1 MIVPA
6 PLRPGSR
13 IHVIAPASPFDRCLV
28 LRGLGW
34 LSQRY
39 RVTFRADLFARHG
52 FLAGNDERRLDEL
65 SAALRDPTVDAV
77 VTARGG
83 HGLVRIVA
91 AAPFAA
97 LRERPK
103 WLVGF
108 SDPTVLHLEAIR
120 VGVASLHAANVA
132 ALGRADE
139 QTRSEWITALEQ
151 PELPRCYRG
160 LSWNRGRV
168 RGPLVGGNLTLITMM
183 AAAGRLWLPEGCILA
198 LEDVTEP
205 SYRVDRMLAVL
216 RSGAHLDRVA
226 GFALGHFTDC
236 SPGPFGVEV
245 DSVLRDHLAHTAPT
259 VAGLEFGHSLP
270 NRPLTMGAEALL
282 DADHGRLITPA
293 SSQEAVAHPHLRRDV
308 D

>member
-6 PLRPGSR
+6 PLRPGSHV
-13 IHVIAPASPFDRCLV
+13 HVIAPASPFDRCLV
-28 LRGLGW
+28 LRGMGW

-39 RVTFRADLFARHG
+39 RVTFRADLFAHQG
-52 FLAGNDERRLDEL
+52 FLAGSDERRLEEL

-83 HGLVRIVA
+83 HGLMRIVA

-97 LRERPK
+97 LCDRPK

-108 SDPTVLHLEAIR
+108 SDPTVLHLEATR

-139 QTRSEWITALEQ
+139 QTRTEWISALEQ
-151 PELPRCYRG
+151 PERFRCYRG
-160 LSWNRGRV
+160 ESWSRGCV
-168 RGPLVGGNLTLITMM
+168 RGPLVGGNLTLLTMM
-183 AAAGRLWLPEGCILA
+183 AAAGRLWLPDGCIVA

-216 RSGAHLDRVA
+216 KTGAHLDRVA

-236 SPGPFGVEV
+236 NPGPFGVAV
-245 DSVLRDHLAHTAPT
+245 DTVLREHLAQTAPT

-270 NRPLTMGAEALL
+270 NRPLTMGAMALL
-282 DADHGRLITPA
+282 DADHGKLVTPA
-293 SSQEAVAHPHLRRDV
+293 
-308 D
+308 